1 MMRLPILAVCLV
13 AATPAVSAESLV
25 GRWCSGDGNNTVIG
39 AMSLRNDD
47 VSCAFKTV
55 KRRGATV
62 IWRGVCS
69 DVEGDTTETVTARV
83 KAGKLTYRFSPGG
96 NEVGPLSKCR

>member
-1 MMRLPILAVCLV
+1 MRLQILAVCLV
-13 AATPAVSAESLV
+13 ATTPAFAAESIV
-25 GRWCSGDGNNTVIG
+25 GRWCSSDGNNTVIG

-47 VSCAFKTV
+47 VSCAFKSV

-69 DVEGDTTETVTARV
+69 SVEGDTTETVTATV

-96 NEVGPLSKCR
+96 NNVGPVSKCR